1 MDREEEYESEIA
13 IYEKRLKEIEV
24 WKSKM
29 ENMKWNVEY
38 IWKKIGGDNES
49 VDNKYIT
56 ANKQL
61 QQYYDKT
68 KLYYQQKILQLQ
80 RSHPATGKGTSND
93 NGDELKNKE
102 VTKKSSKR
110 YSTKRLH
117 QKIKYSTY
125 LDTYF

>member
-1 MDREEEYESEIA
+1 MSGNMDEEEEYESETKK
-13 IYEKRLKEIEV
+13 YEKRLEEIV
-24 WKSKM
+24 IWKSKM

-56 ANKQL
+56 ANEQL

-80 RSHPATGKGTSND
+80 RPHPATGKGTSND

-102 VTKKSSKR
+102 E
-110 YSTKRLH
+110 
-117 QKIKYSTY
+117 
-125 LDTYF
+125 